1 MTRKVKVGNIYIG
14 GGAPVSV
21 QTMLDVPS
29 YDAEGNVSQALAV
42 QAAGADV
49 IRIAV
54 PDKDALA
61 ALEAVKKAVS
71 VPVVADIHFDYRL
84 AIASVDCGADKIRI
98 NPGNIGGTEN
108 VRAVVDKCKAN
119 GAAIRIGVNA
129 GSLEK
134 ELLAKYGSATPQ
146 ALCESALGGV
156 KLLEQFGF
164 TDTVVSIK
172 TSSVVD
178 TVKAYR
184 LFSEASDYPLHIGV
198 TESGTEK
205 TGTVRSSVAL
215 GSLLMDGIGD
225 TLRVSLTDS
234 PVKEVEVGLGILRA
248 CELRRGAQVVSCPT
262 CGRTRIDVKGL
273 AAKVESMLAACKA
286 PIKVAVMGCVVNG
299 PGEAREADLGI
310 TGGNGVGLIFKKG
323 EVIKKVDEDKLLD
336 ALEEY
341 IKEFELANE

>member
-29 YDAEGNVSQALAV
+29 YDVEGNVAQALAV
-42 QAAGADV
+42 QAAGAD
-49 IRIAV
+49 ILRIAV

-61 ALEAVKKAVS
+61 TLEAVKKAVS

-84 AIASVDCGADKIRI
+84 AVASVDCGADKIRI
-98 NPGNIGGTEN
+98 NPGNIGSAER

-156 KLLEQFGF
+156 KLLEELGF

-184 LFSEASDYPLHIGV
+184 LFHEALDYPLHIGV

-205 TGTVRSSVAL
+205 TGTVRSAVAL

-234 PVKEVEVGLGILRA
+234 PVKEVEVGLGILKA

-273 AAKVESMLAACKA
+273 AAKVEQMLAGCKA

-323 EVIKKVDEDKLLD
+323 EVIEKVEEDKLLD
-336 ALEEY
+336 TLAEY
-341 IKEFELANE
+341 IKEFETKHE

>member
-29 YDAEGNVSQALAV
+29 YDVEGNVAQALAV
-42 QAAGADV
+42 QAAGAD
-49 IRIAV
+49 ILRIAV

-61 ALEAVKKAVS
+61 TLEAVKKAVS

-84 AIASVDCGADKIRI
+84 AVASVDCGADKIRI
-98 NPGNIGGTEN
+98 NPGNIGSAER

-156 KLLEQFGF
+156 KLLEELGF

-184 LFSEASDYPLHIGV
+184 LFYEASDYPLHIGG

-205 TGTVRSSVAL
+205 TGTVRSAVAL

-234 PVKEVEVGLGILRA
+234 PVKEVEVGLGILKA

-273 AAKVESMLAACKA
+273 AAKVEQMLAGCKA

-323 EVIKKVDEDKLLD
+323 EVIEKVEEDKLLD
-336 ALEEY
+336 TLAEY
-341 IKEFELANE
+341 IKEFETKHE

>member
-29 YDAEGNVSQALAV
+29 YDVEGNIAQALAV
-42 QAAGADV
+42 QAAGAD
-49 IRIAV
+49 ILRIAV

-61 ALEAVKKAVS
+61 TLEAVKKAVS

-84 AIASVDCGADKIRI
+84 AVASVDCGADKIRI
-98 NPGNIGGTEN
+98 NPGNIGSAER

-156 KLLEQFGF
+156 KLLEELGF

-184 LFSEASDYPLHIGV
+184 LFYEASDYPLHIGV

-205 TGTVRSSVAL
+205 TGTVRSAVAL

-234 PVKEVEVGLGILRA
+234 PVKEVEVGLGILKA

-273 AAKVESMLAACKA
+273 AAKVEQMLAGCKA

-323 EVIKKVDEDKLLD
+323 EVIEKVEEDKLLD
-336 ALEEY
+336 TLAEY
-341 IKEFELANE
+341 IKEFETKHE